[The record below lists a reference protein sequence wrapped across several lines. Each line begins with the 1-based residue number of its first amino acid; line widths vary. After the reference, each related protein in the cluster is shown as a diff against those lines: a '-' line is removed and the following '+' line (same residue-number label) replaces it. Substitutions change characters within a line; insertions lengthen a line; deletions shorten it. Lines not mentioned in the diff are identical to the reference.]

1 MCVQVIATGGAD
13 AGPGRDIHRDGD
25 ERSVVQLYK
34 QATGP
39 SRGVGG
45 TEENADLIHEAP
57 RWYPSLLVFRKKLAG
72 AAAIPGG
79 SLPAAARF
87 ACGPISLTIAAWGH
101 GGDEAP
107 MLIFKE
113 ALEIFV
119 YRCFAYL
126 LSGKYVFLF

>member
-1 MCVQVIATGGAD
+1 MPYRQPKIELETTD
-13 AGPGRDIHRDGD
+13 KMQDITPFAGLLPIVELWNRLQLPQI
-25 ERSVVQLYK
+25 VVQLYK

-87 ACGPISLTIAAWGH
+87 ACGPISLGIAAWG
-101 GGDEAP
+101 
-107 MLIFKE
+107 L
-113 ALEIFV
+113 
-119 YRCFAYL
+119 
-126 LSGKYVFLF
+126 